1 MKFNIKSG
9 LPIFLAFIISACNN
23 EPKKLPILGQ
33 REPIEKI
40 VDGKTMVDT
49 IYQTIPSFSLMNQ
62 DSVMINNDSLSKS
75 IYVADFFFTSCPSI
89 CPIMSKNMLSLYN
102 KYEGNEDVKFISHT
116 IDPKHD
122 TIPVLKKYA
131 SKLGVSS
138 KQWHFLLGDKE
149 TVYKLAKNGYMS
161 FTAEDNKAP
170 GGITH
175 SGYFLLIDKEKR
187 IRGAYDGTDE
197 TQVKQ
202 LMEDMDVLLNEYN
215 TKN

>member
-1 MKFNIKSG
+1 
-9 LPIFLAFIISACNN
+9 
-23 EPKKLPILGQ
+23 
-33 REPIEKI
+33 
-40 VDGKTMVDT
+40 
-49 IYQTIPSFSLMNQ
+49 
-62 DSVMINNDSLSKS
+62 
-75 IYVADFFFTSCPSI
+75 
-89 CPIMSKNMLSLYN
+89 
-102 KYEGNEDVKFISHT
+102 
-116 IDPKHD
+116 
-122 TIPVLKKYA
+122 
-131 SKLGVSS
+131 
-138 KQWHFLLGDKE
+138 
-149 TVYKLAKNGYMS
+149 MS